1 MSKINTESNR
11 SSMCRRAYKKEIG
24 NTTYIVKPIFA
35 KVGPTIGECI
45 MNEILLQMGVKE
57 NEKDTHTV

>member
-1 MSKINTESNR
+1 
-11 SSMCRRAYKKEIG
+11 MCRRAYKKKIG
-24 NTTYIVKPIFA
+24 NATYIVKPFFA
-35 KVGPTIGECI
+35 KVGTTISECI